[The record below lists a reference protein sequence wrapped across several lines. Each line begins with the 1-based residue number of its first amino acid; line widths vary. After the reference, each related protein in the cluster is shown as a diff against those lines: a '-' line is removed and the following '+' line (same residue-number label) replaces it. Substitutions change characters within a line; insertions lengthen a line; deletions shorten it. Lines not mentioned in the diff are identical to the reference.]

1 MRWVSNSQRGILHEC
16 RARVIGPAAQGPE
29 GQSSHCRVAPAICA
43 AAESGGKGNETP
55 RHDNFAPSS
64 DDHRPP
70 ISGPR

>member
-29 GQSSHCRVAPAICA
+29 GQSSHCRVAPAIF
-43 AAESGGKGNETP
+43 AEWSRAEKETK
-55 RHDNFAPSS
+55 HDKFAPSS

>member
-29 GQSSHCRVAPAICA
+29 GQSSHCRVAPAICRVGRKRKQTTTI
-43 AAESGGKGNETP
+43 S
-55 RHDNFAPSS
+55 RHPISS